1 MNRIG
6 LSVPSFSINE
16 EMFQKLSKAG
26 ITAIEVCHSRKE
38 HLEYDNFEKFAE
50 WSKQYG
56 VELWSYHL
64 PFYDRE
70 LRFDISHDG
79 TADNTV
85 ALFCNIIKEAAAA
98 GIKRFIVH
106 PSAEPIK
113 DEDRSAKMERSK
125 KTLLALA
132 EFADTVGA
140 VICVEDLPR
149 TCLGRNSAELM
160 ELISVHPS
168 LRVCFDTNHLLSEP
182 FVDFI
187 HALGDKIVT
196 LHVSDYDFIDEKHWL
211 PGEGLVDWHLLYRTL
226 CEVGY
231 DQVWLYEL
239 GFHHDG
245 LNRSRDL
252 TCEDFVQNA
261 REIFEGKPI
270 TTLLV
275 DKQA

>member
-1 MNRIG
+1 MYKIG
-6 LSVPSFSINE
+6 LSIPSFSINE

-26 ITAIEVCHSRKE
+26 ISAIEVCHSRKE
-38 HLEYDNFEKFAE
+38 HLAYDNLTQFAE

-56 VELWSYHL
+56 VELWSYHF
-64 PFYDRE
+64 PFHDKE

-85 ALFCNIIKEAAAA
+85 ALFCDLIEKGVGA

-106 PSAEPIK
+106 PSAEPIN
-113 DEDRSAKMERSK
+113 DEDRQSKMERSK
-125 KTLLALA
+125 RSLRALA
-132 EFADTVGA
+132 EYADKVGA

-149 TCLGRNSAELM
+149 TCLGRNSAEIL
-160 ELISVHPS
+160 ELISAHPS
-168 LRVCFDTNHLLSEP
+168 LRVCFDTNHLLAEP

-187 HALGDKIVT
+187 NALKGKIVT
-196 LHVSDYDFIDEKHWL
+196 LHVSDYDYIDEKHWL
-211 PGEGLVDWHLLYRTL
+211 PGEGSVDWHLMYRTL
-226 CEVGY
+226 RESGY
-231 DQVWLYEL
+231 DQIWLYEL

-261 REIFEGKPI
+261 KEIFEGKQI
-270 TTLLV
+270 TTLL
-275 DKQA
+275 